1 MEMRLST
8 RALTEFNKHC
18 VWFIFIQ
25 PTPMHLALDLIP
37 QTLLGQRLFLLLG
50 HSDSLVTKMLPFSL
64 LNLGCVFR
72 VLFAEDSKSLSH
84 SRAQLPHCNSPSS
97 CPTPEYKLIQVPFQ
111 MLLPKM
117 P

>member
-18 VWFIFIQ
+18 VWFIFTQ
-25 PTPMHLALDLIP
+25 PTPMRLALDLIP

-50 HSDSLVTKMLPFSL
+50 HSDSLVTKMVPFSL

-72 VLFAEDSKSLSH
+72 VL
-84 SRAQLPHCNSPSS
+84 LPKTANPFLTLELS
-97 CPTPEYKLIQVPFQ
+97 CPIAI
-111 MLLPKM
+111 LLLHAPLLSIS
-117 P
+117 